1 MTMNIKAPITVLFAC
16 SLLTGC
22 SDGDVYICTGP
33 QSEAYHKSDDCK
45 GLRRCSGTIEK
56 ISKEDAK
63 FIGRRACRFCY

>member
-1 MTMNIKAPITVLFAC
+1 MKTLIL
-16 SLLTGC
+16 SLCTFTLLVGC